1 MIALISAELLRI
13 RTLRATRYVVVGMLG
28 LAVLLAFFPASGP
41 RSALVDSV
49 RSVTFMFVMAAA
61 YIAATQLGTE
71 FKRGAAAL
79 TYLAHPNRRAVATAR
94 VLTYGLIGGLLA
106 ALAAIVA
113 LAAGVVAAHLHASPT
128 HIGAQAIAGVIGG
141 AAFGGAVLGG
151 FGALVGTITREPI
164 FATVAVVIPSLIAAP
179 LPAVNPYLP
188 FGLAEQLLGVGHQVA
203 APLAMIL
210 LLAYVAA
217 VAVVVRQWALPRDL
231 P

>member
-1 MIALISAELLRI
+1 MTALISAELLRL
-13 RTLRATRYVVVGMLG
+13 RTLRVTRYVVVGMLG

-79 TYLAHPNRRAVATAR
+79 TYLAHPNRRTVATAR
-94 VLTYGLIGGLLA
+94 VFTYGLIGGLLA

-113 LAAGVVAAHLHASPT
+113 LAAGVVAAHLQASPT
-128 HIGAQAIAGVIGG
+128 DVGAQAIAGVIGG
-141 AAFGGAVLGG
+141 AAFGGAALGG
-151 FGALVGTITREPI
+151 FGALVGTIAREPI
-164 FATVAVVIPSLIAAP
+164 LATVAAVTPAVIAAP
-179 LPAVNPYLP
+179 LPAGSPFLP
-188 FGLAEQLLGVGHQVA
+188 SGLAEQLLGGADKAA

-210 LLAYVAA
+210 PGVCL
-217 VAVVVRQWALPRDL
+217 D
-231 P
+231 